1 MWARMKQKATMHGA
15 GGTNGLQRRHAAIPL
30 SLRLNLPPEYSA
42 WLLTITDGGEVITLL
57 KDLRLASFRC
67 GAGDDGNIVRAR
79 SSINCKS
86 QCVFFKGLRTCF

>member
-1 MWARMKQKATMHGA
+1 MHGA

-67 GAGDDGNIVRAR
+67 GGDDGNIVRTSTVNPVNLIA
-79 SSINCKS
+79 NG
-86 QCVFFKGLRTCF
+86 VGNG